1 MTKQDFGKL
10 PDGTPVELY
19 TLTNKNGAEA
29 RIMTYGATVVSL
41 KVPGRDGR
49 AADVV
54 LGYDSLDGYVK
65 RGNYFGCIVGRYGNR
80 IGEAHFSL
88 DGNEYQLAK
97 NDGPNTLH
105 GGTRGFDKY
114 VWQAQ
119 EAGSQSLALS
129 MLSPDGDEGYPGAL
143 SVSVTYSLTDQNE
156 LRIDYS
162 GTTDKPTV
170 VNLTNHSYFNLAGQG
185 EGDVLGHVVTILA
198 SRFTPVSATL
208 IPTGELRPVAGTPFD
223 FRKPEVI
230 GARIGN
236 DDQQLKY
243 GNGYDHNWVLDRSG
257 SGPSLAARAED
268 PGTGRVLEVYTTE
281 PAMQLY
287 TGNFLDGTITGKAGK
302 VYGCRGAFCMETQHY
317 PDAPNQPEFP
327 STTLRPGE
335 RYQTT
340 TIYKFGVK

>member
-1 MTKQDFGKL
+1 MTRQDFGKL
-10 PDGTPVELY
+10 PDGTPVEIY

-41 KVPGRDGR
+41 RVPDRDGHL
-49 AADVV
+49 ADVV
-54 LGYDSLDGYVK
+54 LGYDGLDGYVK

-80 IGEAHFSL
+80 IGEARFSL
-88 DGNEYQLAK
+88 DGKEYCLAK

-105 GGTRGFDKY
+105 GGNRGFDKY
-114 VWQAQ
+114 PWSAR
-119 EAGSQSLALS
+119 EAGPQSLELS

-143 SVSVTYSLTDQNE
+143 SVTVTYTLSDQNE
-156 LRIDYS
+156 LRIEYS
-162 GTTDKPTV
+162 ATTDKPTV

-185 EGDVLGHVVTILA
+185 SGDVLGHVVTIL
-198 SRFTPVSATL
+198 SGRFTPVSATL
-208 IPTGELRPVAGTPFD
+208 IPTGELKPVAGTPFD
-223 FRKPEVI
+223 FRQPHAI
-230 GARIGN
+230 GERIGN

-257 SGPSLAARAED
+257 ASPSLAARAEE
-268 PGTGRVLEVYTTE
+268 PKSGRVMEVYTTE

-287 TGNFLDGTITGKAGK
+287 TGNFLDGTITGKGGN
-302 VYGCRGAFCMETQHY
+302 VYGSRHAFCMETQHY

-327 STTLRPGE
+327 STTLKPGE

-340 TIYKFGVK
+340 TIYKFAVK